1 MKKYCRSQSTGVF
14 HFNLIL
20 GMVTLCF
27 FWAFGPFLAQS
38 AEPPSSRKT
47 DSSKSDTTTEN
58 LHEQINDLESQIQK
72 LRAQSLELQ
81 EKTRLK
87 LRAQI
92 DLLQKQRDSLVPRIE
107 RLRDNSETAW
117 QDIKENIQ
125 KAIEEL
131 KRSVNVME
139 K

>member
-1 MKKYCRSQSTGVF
+1 MKKHSRSQSKGLFHLNLVF
-14 HFNLIL
+14 
-20 GMVTLCF
+20 GMCTLCF
-27 FWAFGPFLAQS
+27 FLVSEPFLAQS
-38 AEPPSSRKT
+38 AEPPSTGQPFTSQ
-47 DSSKSDTTTEN
+47 SDATTEN

-107 RLRDNSETAW
+107 RLRDNSENAW

-131 KRSVNVME
+131 KRSVDVME